1 MMARLFF
8 SLALVVGMAFPALAE
23 ESVDATTQDK
33 LTKLLTDQGYEIR
46 RIDAEDGLIE
56 VYALKDGHKLEI
68 YFDKDLKKVEVREM
82 DD

>member
-1 MMARLFF
+1 MMARWFF
-8 SLALVVGMAFPALAE
+8 LLALVVGMAFPALAE
-23 ESVDATTQDK
+23 ESVDASTQDK

-68 YFDKDLKKVEVREM
+68 YFDKDLKQVEVREM

>member
-1 MMARLFF
+1 MARLFF

-56 VYALKDGHKLEI
+56 VYALKGGHKLEI
-68 YFDKDLKKVEVREM
+68 YFDKDLKQVEVREM

>member
-1 MMARLFF
+1 MMARWFYL
-8 SLALVVGMAFPALAE
+8 LALVVGMAFPALAE

>member
-1 MMARLFF
+1 MARWFYL
-8 SLALVVGMAFPALAE
+8 LALVVGMAFPALAE

>member
-1 MMARLFF
+1 M
-8 SLALVVGMAFPALAE
+8 LAAE
-23 ESVDATTQDK
+23 
-33 LTKLLTDQGYEIR
+33 GYEVR

-68 YFDKDLKKVEVREM
+68 YFDHTLRQVEVREM